1 MKYFISGHR
10 DVTVK
15 EFNEFYK
22 PMINKV
28 IDNDKEATFMVGD
41 YHGVDIMAQN
51 YLVECGMEEKTTI
64 FHMNEQPMNYNHA
77 IKNKVGGFKTDEE
90 RDSAMT
96 DFSDFDIAFVRCN
109 KWKDSGTA
117 INLRRRFTMK
127 YLAN

>member
-22 PMINKV
+22 PMIN
-28 IDNDKEATFMVGD
+28 
-41 YHGVDIMAQN
+41 MAQN
-51 YLVECGMEEKTTI
+51 YLVECGMEEKTTV
-64 FHMNEQPMNYNHA
+64 FHMNEQPMNYNCT

-127 YLAN
+127 YLVN